1 MGNKYVCTCFV
12 KWEVFDLIVYIS
24 RESIFFKHFF
34 ILFLA
39 MFGHSSFHLFN
50 EKVWAN
56 YG

>member
-50 EKVWAN
+50 EKV
-56 YG
+56 